1 MLFRSV
7 LSMMDFSNVDWAQYK
22 NRVFELEQEGLT
34 TSDAQGVV
42 DAEMMKDPSLYR
54 MPYSVI
60 DEKV

>member
-1 MLFRSV
+1 
-7 LSMMDFSNVDWAQYK
+7 MMDFSNVDWAQYK